1 MKEFDRKGEM
11 RRYWVW
17 LAVGVSLVLSLQF
30 NHVHLGALFDREG
43 LRSAADIL
51 HGLLRPNTSPDFLRR
66 VVQLSFESLFV
77 GLLGTVLAA
86 MMGTILALVA
96 IRVPE
101 LPDPPAKRRTYQ
113 SALGTGVRSVARFVL
128 GFFRSIPEIVWAYGF
143 VRLLGLG
150 PGAAVL
156 AIGLTVGGSIGK
168 LFSELAEA
176 VDPRIIGALRAAGV
190 GRVGIMLHGIL
201 PQVRKQWVAYALF
214 RMECN
219 IRTGTILGVV
229 GAGGLGSEIALSL
242 RYFEFDKLA
251 TTLLAVLAFVIALE
265 LLSFGLRR
273 APVAWTLAFAALG
286 GLVSFHYLDIP
297 WADLFT
303 GSLAGIREPATLGVS
318 LRYLGAVALL
328 MFQTVLMAWAAT
340 ILAALVAFFAA
351 PFSTNVLVTR
361 GYIEGSYRRRGW
373 SRFTRQGLLMAIKF
387 ALQIARAMPELTLA
401 LLFVVWV
408 GPGAFAGILAIAVHN
423 VGVIARLYTDV
434 YEEVETGAPRALEA
448 SGSSAMGVWLFS
460 ALPQVVPRLVAFT
473 LYRFEVNLRA
483 TITVGF
489 IGAGGAGD
497 ALNNAIALFHIGDLT
512 ILLAVMLLFVTAID
526 YAGDR
531 LRRRI
536 LRGPAPRPLMQT
548 GAAPPVAAQPQLPA
562 GPAMDAPTV
571 FYRIGATQVYRQARL
586 VELSPRG
593 MAIASECGC
602 PCGLVVNWL
611 AYHLP
616 SGKTL
621 QGTAKI
627 VGPPASGNRENLG
640 QILRLQ
646 FLDSKDLQIRALHEI
661 AATHGV
667 RLDGWK
673 YLPEHWPAL
682 PAIAWQAAAEAV

>member
-11 RRYWVW
+11 RRYWLW
-17 LAVGVSLVLSLQF
+17 LAIGVSLAFSLQF
-30 NHVHLGALFDREG
+30 NHVRLGALLDLQG
-43 LRSAADIL
+43 LKSAADIM

-66 VVQLSFESLFV
+66 VVQLSFESLFI

-86 MMGTILALVA
+86 LLGTTLALVA
-96 IRVPE
+96 IRLPD
-101 LPDPPAKRRTYQ
+101 LPDPPARRRTFQ
-113 SALGTGVRSVARFVL
+113 SALATGVRTVARFVL
-128 GFFRSIPEIVWAYGF
+128 GFFRSIPEIVWAYAF

-176 VDPRIIGALRAAGV
+176 VDSRIIGALRAAGV
-190 GRVGIMLHGIL
+190 GRLGIMLHGIL
-201 PQVRKQWVAYALF
+201 PQVRKQWIAYLLF

-219 IRTGTILGVV
+219 IRTATILGVV
-229 GAGGLGSEIALSL
+229 GAGGLGSEIALSI

-251 TTLLAVLAFVIALE
+251 TALLAVLGFVIAFE

-273 APVAWTLAFAALG
+273 VAAGWTLAFVALG
-286 GLVSFHYLDIP
+286 GLVSLRYLDIP

-303 GSLAGIREPATLGVS
+303 GSLGGIREPATLGLS
-318 LRYLGAVALL
+318 LQYLGNVALL

-340 ILAALVAFFAA
+340 VLAALVAFFAA

-373 SRFTRQGLLMAIKF
+373 SRFVRQGLLIVIKL

-401 LLFVVWV
+401 LLFVLWV

-434 YEEVETGAPRALEA
+434 YEEVEAGAPRALEA
-448 SGSSAMGVWLFS
+448 SGSSALGIWLFS
-460 ALPQVVPRLVAFT
+460 ALPQAVPRLVAFT

-512 ILLAVMLLFVTAID
+512 ILLAVMVLFVTAID

-531 LRRRI
+531 LRHRI
-536 LRGPAPRPLMQT
+536 LRGPAPRPFAQI
-548 GAAPPVAAQPQLPA
+548 GSAPRDAAQPELPA
-562 GPAMDAPTV
+562 EPELAAPTV
-571 FYRIGATQVYRQARL
+571 FYRIGATQVYKQARI
-586 VELSPRG
+586 VELSPLG
-593 MAIASECGC
+593 MAIASESGC
-602 PCGLVVNWL
+602 PCGLVVNWF

-621 QGTAKI
+621 QGTARV
-627 VGPPASGNRENLG
+627 VGPSVSGDREDFG

-646 FLDSKDLQIRALHEI
+646 FLDSGKLQIRTLHEI

-673 YLPEHWPAL
+673 YLPEQWPVL
-682 PAIAWQAAAEAV
+682 PAIARHAAAAAV